1 MRLEIF
7 LTFFEGFWGSFSD
20 KTFSYKKTC
29 SIVRET
35 KSDTIEVLIY
45 KPLIDSY
52 INHEEFVSVNNFLR
66 EYNAMKEEIK
76 NSETSMKYAI

>member
-20 KTFSYKKTC
+20 KNFSYKKTC

-35 KSDTIEVLIY
+35 KLDTIEVLIY